1 MTELVAF
8 ISGANK
14 AGKVFAK
21 VNYEDKELQ
30 VEIPPA
36 VAERAPSEM
45 QIDNR
50 IVVDAMPIRGGGG
63 ITGFLATKILSVEPA
78 AEYKGPARV
87 KWFTIDKMYGCVTI
101 EDASGKREAFIP
113 TKVVSEMGWLPEQG
127 AQLEVEAFETAKGWV
142 VDSFILV
149 EDKRDAA

>member
-21 VNYEDKELQ
+21 TNHENKELQ
-30 VEIPPA
+30 VEIPKH

-50 IVVDAMPIRGGGG
+50 IVVEAMPIQGGGG
-63 ITGFLATKILSVEPA
+63 ISGFLATKIRSVEPA

-87 KWFTIDKMYGCVTI
+87 KWFSIDKMYGCVTI
-101 EDASGKREAFIP
+101 EDAGGKREAFIP
-113 TKVVSEMGWLPEQG
+113 VKVVSEVGWLPEEG
-127 AQLEVEAFETAKGWV
+127 TKLEVEAFETAKGWV
-142 VDSFILV
+142 VDSFILL